1 METIRDFFGNNV
13 SDAISNAC
21 REYGVSQEELTIEVL
36 HTGSAGIFGLCR
48 KKAKIRV
55 GLRSSTEKI
64 VVEEQVVSVPPSV
77 DDIEK
82 CQSCDEEQ
90 TVELKIP
97 KHFAP
102 KDQGAT
108 GTENK
113 ERDEGKKVF
122 PSRERKFVQPSV
134 EVINSI
140 RVDLEE
146 MLLLM
151 GFPGEVK
158 IQVTDNMVDCV
169 IVGEYEDKIVGDEGR
184 ILDSMQYLLR
194 KMVNQRLPDRM
205 PLALDAGNFREK
217 RIEHLRELAV
227 TFAEQVRESGKTRA
241 IAALNPSERRIVHM
255 VLQDD
260 KTIRSRSVGEGLFK
274 KVLIYK
280 PGNKSRNRPS
290 SRRRNNRGRQG
301 GNSSDK

>member
-1 METIRDFFGNNV
+1 METVQDFSGNNV

-21 REYGVSQEELTIEVL
+21 REYGVSQEELTIEIL
-36 HTGSAGIFGLCR
+36 ETGSAGIFGLCR
-48 KKAKIRV
+48 KKAKIRA
-55 GLRSSTEKI
+55 GLKPSIQER

-77 DDIEK
+77 DGMEK

-90 TVELKIP
+90 TVEIKIP
-97 KHFAP
+97 QHLASQE
-102 KDQGAT
+102 QGMD
-108 GTENK
+108 TENK
-113 ERDEGKKVF
+113 GRDEGKKVP
-122 PSRERKFVQPSV
+122 PSRERQFVQPSV

-146 MLLLM
+146 MLRLM

-169 IVGEYEDKIVGDEGR
+169 IAGEHEDEIVGDEGR
-184 ILDSMQYLLR
+184 ILDSLQYLLR

-205 PLALDAGNFREK
+205 PLSLDAGNFREK
-217 RIEHLRELAV
+217 RIKHLRELAL

-280 PGNKSRNRPS
+280 PGKSRSNKPS
-290 SRRRNNRGRQG
+290 SRRRNSRGRQG
-301 GNSSDK
+301 GNSSDR